1 MSSLL
6 NSQRVRGPVPSR
18 REFKGEMANR
28 SSLAL
33 TLCQPP
39 PARAQRRSLDDWA
52 TPPADPARE
61 FVSTVAHELRQ
72 TLTVLSATV
81 ATLQRAPSSEVAGH
95 ATSTI
100 RRKIDEMS
108 RVVDDLTD
116 ATRWAYGKVTLVKR
130 CVDARD
136 VLAEAAADAAAPAAA
151 RGHALEISSASRP
164 LWVDGDPQRLR
175 QMLSNLL
182 ANAIKFTDQPGRISV
197 AAEARDAT
205 VLLRVNDTGRGIE
218 RAALAHVFDL
228 FSQFAEPEDAGLGI
242 GLSVVR
248 EIVSLHG
255 GRVEAR
261 SEGPGRGSE
270 FIVTLPLAAAPPTSP
285 IFQST

>member
-1 MSSLL
+1 
-6 NSQRVRGPVPSR
+6 
-18 REFKGEMANR
+18 MADR
-28 SSLAL
+28 SSLAR
-33 TLCQPP
+33 TLSQPP
-39 PARAQRRSLDDWA
+39 PARAQRRSLDGWT
-52 TPPADPARE
+52 TPPADPALE

-72 TLTVLSATV
+72 SLTVLAASV
-81 ATLQRAPSSEVAGH
+81 EILQRAPASEAAGH

-116 ATRWAYGKVTLVKR
+116 ATRWAYGKVTLLKR
-130 CVDARD
+130 CVDARE
-136 VLAEAAADAAAPAAA
+136 VLADAAADAAAPAAA
-151 RGHALEISSASRP
+151 RGHALEISTASRP
-164 LWVDGDPQRLR
+164 LWVDADPQRLQ

-197 AAEARDAT
+197 AAETRDRT
-205 VLLRVNDTGRGIE
+205 VLLRVSDTGRGIE
-218 RAALAHVFDL
+218 REALARVFDL
-228 FSQFAEPEDAGLGI
+228 FSQFAQPEDAGLGI

-255 GRVEAR
+255 GQVEAR

-270 FIVTLPLAAAPPTSP
+270 FIVTLPLAAPPLATP
-285 IFQST
+285 IFGAT

>member
-1 MSSLL
+1 
-6 NSQRVRGPVPSR
+6 
-18 REFKGEMANR
+18 MADR

-39 PARAQRRSLDDWA
+39 PARAQRRSLDGWA
-52 TPPADPARE
+52 TPPADPALE

-72 TLTVLSATV
+72 SLTVLSASV
-81 ATLQRAPSSEVAGH
+81 DILQRAPSSEVAGA

-116 ATRWAYGKVTLVKR
+116 ATRWAYGKVTLLKR

-136 VLAEAAADAAAPAAA
+136 VLADAAADAAAPAAA
-151 RGHALEISSASRP
+151 RGHELEVSTASRP
-164 LWVDGDPQRLR
+164 LWVDADPQRLQ

-182 ANAIKFTDQPGRISV
+182 TNAIKFTDQPGRISV
-197 AAEARDAT
+197 AGEARAGT
-205 VLLRVNDTGRGIE
+205 VFLRVSDTGRGIARE
-218 RAALAHVFDL
+218 ALPHVFDL
-228 FSQFAEPEDAGLGI
+228 FSQFAHPEDAGLGI

-255 GRVEAR
+255 GQVEAR
-261 SEGPGRGSE
+261 SEGSGRGSE
-270 FIVTLPLAAAPPTSP
+270 FIVTLPFAAPPPATP
-285 IFQST
+285 IFGSA